1 MNTDIDVKKEEAVK
15 PVTEK
20 VKNKGGRP
28 TKAAIASKKRGGRGK
43 GAVGRPKGDA
53 AVMNEYKA
61 RMLNSPKSPAV
72 LKTLFDVATDPEHKH
87 YAAATKMIM
96 DRLAPTIAFEKEI
109 VKDAGGKSININIT
123 GLSSSVSSAETVD
136 AEFEELE

>member
-1 MNTDIDVKKEEAVK
+1 MDTNIDVKKEEAVK

-20 VKNKGGRP
+20 VKSKGGRP
-28 TKAAIASKKRGGRGK
+28 TKAAIASKKRGGR

-61 RMLNSPKSPAV
+61 RMLNSPKSPLV

-123 GLSSSVSSAETVD
+123 GLSSSVQSSETID
-136 AEFEELE
+136 AEFTDE